1 MNMPSR
7 RLNMLS
13 NMSHYLDAHCID
25 DFRELPRRALPRTV
39 FDFIDGG
46 AGSESSALGSSFGIP
61 SVMGTGANLDFAALE
76 VTVGEQIT
84 RVLRRIDALLAQAGS
99 DKSRLLNATIWLAEI
114 DDFPEMNRVWTDW
127 LPPAWAPAPA
137 TVGAL
142 LALPTLLVE
151 VAVIAATGAH

>member
-1 MNMPSR
+1 M
-7 RLNMLS
+7 
-13 NMSHYLDAHCID
+13 
-25 DFRELPRRALPRTV
+25 
-39 FDFIDGG
+39 
-46 AGSESSALGSSFGIP
+46 
-61 SVMGTGANLDFAALE
+61 
-76 VTVGEQIT
+76 
-84 RVLRRIDALLAQAGS
+84 
-99 DKSRLLNATIWLAEI
+99 NATIWLAEI